1 MPDSTNVETADRLS
15 EPEDAGRQ
23 RRRWHEYVE
32 VAEVLILAIVAVMT
46 AWTGLQAAK
55 WDGQQSLLYG

>member
-1 MPDSTNVETADRLS
+1 MPEGTDVETTQRLS
-15 EPEDAGRQ
+15 EPENTVGR
-23 RRRWHEYVE
+23 RPRWHELVE

-55 WDGQQSLLYG
+55 WDGQ

>member
-1 MPDSTNVETADRLS
+1 MPEGTDVETTQRLS
-15 EPEDAGRQ
+15 EPENTAGR
-23 RRRWHEYVE
+23 RRRWHELVE

-55 WDGQQSLLYG
+55 WDGQ

>member
-1 MPDSTNVETADRLS
+1 MPEGTDVETTQRLS
-15 EPEDAGRQ
+15 EPENAAGR
-23 RRRWHEYVE
+23 RPRWHELVE

-55 WDGQQSLLYG
+55 WDGQ